1 MPPTADDYRCKAL
14 ELCARADEQ
23 RDPALRVEYENLA
36 FLYMELADKVEST
49 SVPQQVGERGTASGR
64 PR

>member
-1 MPPTADDYRCKAL
+1 MPKSGDEYRRKAL
-14 ELCARADEQ
+14 ELCTRANEQ

-36 FLYMELADKVEST
+36 FLYMKLADKVEST
-49 SVPQQVGERGTASGR
+49 SVGREHGTASAR